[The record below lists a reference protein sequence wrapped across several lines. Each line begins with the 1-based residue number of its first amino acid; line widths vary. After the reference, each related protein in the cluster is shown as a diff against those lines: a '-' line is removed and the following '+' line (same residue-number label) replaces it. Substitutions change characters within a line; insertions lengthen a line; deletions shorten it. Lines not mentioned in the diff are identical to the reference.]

1 MTRVVLFRAQ
11 PFHNGHMY
19 MINTALL
26 DAMKYSDRVLVLV
39 GSADKSGTSRN
50 PIPIGVR
57 LDLIYNS
64 LVRAYDEN
72 MLRYITI
79 QGLPDLSDEANNSW
93 SWGDYLY
100 QHMCDITK
108 DTDFM
113 FYYSDRPEI
122 MLSWFRDA
130 LKPFISYKFLP
141 RYEGVNA
148 TAVREY
154 IKHMDDEDMLEELES
169 MVPPFVFANREGI
182 RKYLV

>member
-1 MTRVVLFRAQ
+1 
-11 PFHNGHMY
+11 
-19 MINTALL
+19 
-26 DAMKYSDRVLVLV
+26 
-39 GSADKSGTSRN
+39 
-50 PIPIGVR
+50 
-57 LDLIYNS
+57 
-64 LVRAYDEN
+64 
-72 MLRYITI
+72 
-79 QGLPDLSDEANNSW
+79 
-93 SWGDYLY
+93 
-100 QHMCDITK
+100 MCDITN

-169 MVPPFVFANREGI
+169 MVPPFIFAHREEI